1 LGLEIKLY
9 IHYFG
14 KRRLY
19 NLWADFLTFQRLM
32 IGLFFPFLSTW
43 GEKEGVVFFLVIYGW
58 TTDILDGW
66 LAKKGGCKTKLGDY
80 DFLIDMIFV
89 WGSSLYFSLRGFPPL
104 KIFLIYSV
112 VSFLVILRY
121 PRKSIAMNFAFPLTT
136 IPFLLALSTSSIW
149 KEILFLWLISFLIL
163 DWHRFTEVVLEYIEE
178 MEELFHIT
186 RFFPFLKG
194 LIKK

>member
-1 LGLEIKLY
+1 M
-9 IHYFG
+9 
-14 KRRLY
+14 Y

-32 IGLFFPFLSTW
+32 IGLFFPFLFLW
-43 GEKEGVVFFLVIYGW
+43 GERGGVAFFLVIYGW

-66 LAKKGGCKTKLGDY
+66 LAKKGGYKTKLGNY
-80 DFLIDMIFV
+80 DFPIDMIFV
-89 WGSSLYFSLRGFPPL
+89 WGSSFYFSLTGFPPL
-104 KIFLIYSV
+104 KIFLIYSAL
-112 VSFLVILRY
+112 SFLFILKY
-121 PRKSIAMNFAFPLTT
+121 PRKSMVMNFAFPLTT
-136 IPFLLALSTSSIW
+136 VPFLLALYVSSIW

-186 RFFPFLKG
+186 RLLPFLKG